1 MPGRAHDAA
10 ESQRLAAFARIGS
23 DWLWETDADGRY
35 SYFSVDLTRGGIDL
49 ANRIGLRRRDIAVAV
64 EGGEAGISDLEAIVA
79 RHEPFRDFRFAA
91 RNRDGEPR
99 WCEISGEPVHDAS
112 GGFVGYRG
120 VGRDVTELVEAQI
133 ELRRKSQTLDAIL
146 AAMPDGVRMIDGKG
160 RTLAI
165 NPQIFEI
172 TETSTRLS
180 PDGIGSMYDA
190 MLDNAKRGEYGPGDP
205 QELATKRMASLRKL
219 IDEGRNHTYQ
229 RETKSGRWFEG
240 RLRPQGDGSLLMLYR
255 DITDGKRREAEL
267 ERQSALLA
275 TMLANLDD
283 GISIFDADN
292 RLVLWNDRF
301 PSMIGLDPAIV
312 VQGAKARDLMMAQAK
327 AGEYGPGDPEV
338 ALQRRIEEINRE
350 SRAVYER
357 VRPNGTV
364 LEVRRYGMPAGGAVS
379 IYLDI
384 TKRKRAELALQELNA
399 TLEQRVAERTAALAE
414 SERFQRNLVA
424 SVPGLVYRCR
434 NDRDWTMEFV
444 SDGCRKLLGIG
455 PEELTSGRTTYNSL
469 VHPEDR
475 EAVWQKV
482 QADFA
487 AGDSF
492 SLEYRVRH
500 ADGTWR
506 WVWDRAN
513 AIRDEAGAAIGME
526 GLILDIEDR
535 KQAEQAARK
544 ARDTLLDA
552 IESVKDNLVIYDRDD
567 RLLLFTSH
575 LKDQYARADDFLVAG
590 RTFEEIIRAAVEHG
604 SLPVPLRQDKEAFI
618 AERVDQHRRADG
630 TVIERQLQNG
640 RTLHISEHRSQS
652 GGIVSIGRD
661 VTDRL
666 KVEMQL
672 REAQRMEA
680 IGQLTGGLAHDLNNY
695 LAVIIGNL
703 DMLAE
708 MPQANGEALSLVEG
722 AIAGAE
728 RGAELT
734 RSLLAFSRRQPLAPR
749 VLDVGAHVR
758 ALSKLIDRT
767 IGERI
772 TVELDIPD
780 DLWRVTVDG
789 AQLDS
794 ALVNLANNARD
805 AMPEGGGLRISA
817 RNVSTPDGDRVLIEV
832 ADDGVGMDA
841 ATQAK
846 AFEPFFST
854 KPAGHGTGLGLSMVH
869 GFVHQSG
876 GTIAIESHLGR
887 GTIVRLFLPR
897 VQTVDEEA
905 AHGMGTSRLNGG
917 SERIL
922 VVEDNDH
929 VRETVAGQLR
939 SLGYR
944 IVEAECG
951 DEALRLLES
960 DSAAFDLVLSD
971 MVMPGRIDGGELAR
985 QVGERWPGLAVL
997 LTSGFAGDP
1006 ATWNTIHVPVLR
1018 KPYRKVE
1025 LARAVRA
1032 VLAGEAEI

>member
-10 ESQRLAAFARIGS
+10 EGQRLAAFARIGS

-49 ANRIGLRRRDIAVAV
+49 ANRIGLRRRDIAVAD
-64 EGGEAGISDLEAIVA
+64 EGEGAGIADLEAVVA

-91 RNRDGEPR
+91 RNQDGEPR

-133 ELRRKSQTLDAIL
+133 ELQRKSRALDAIL

-165 NPQIFEI
+165 NPQIFDI
-172 TETSTRLS
+172 TETSTRLG
-180 PDGIGSMYDA
+180 PDGAGSMFDA
-190 MLDNAKRGEYGPGDP
+190 MLDNAQRGEYGPGDP
-205 QELATKRMASLRKL
+205 KELATRRMASLSRL
-219 IDEGRNHTYQ
+219 ISESRDYTYQ
-229 RETKSGRWFEG
+229 RQMKSNRWFEG
-240 RLRPQGDGSLLMLYR
+240 RLSPQADGSLLMLYR
-255 DITDGKRREAEL
+255 DITDDKRRESEL

-301 PSMIGLDPAIV
+301 PGMIGLDPALV

-327 AGEYGPGDPEV
+327 AGEYGPGDPEG

-350 SRAVYER
+350 RSAVYER

-364 LEVRRYGMPAGGAVS
+364 LEVRRYGMPDGGAVS

-384 TKRKRAELALQELNA
+384 TKRKRAEQALQDLNA

-444 SDGCRKLLGIG
+444 SPGCRDLLGIE
-455 PEELTSGRTTYNSL
+455 PDELTSGRTTYNSL
-469 VHPEDR
+469 VHPDDKEM
-475 EAVWQKV
+475 VWEKV
-482 QADFA
+482 QADFGT
-487 AGDSF
+487 GDAF
-492 SLEYRVRH
+492 ALEYRVRH
-500 ADGTWR
+500 VDGSWR
-506 WVWDRAN
+506 WVWDRAR
-513 AIRDEAGAAIGME
+513 AIRDETGAAIGME

-535 KQAEQAARK
+535 KRAEQSARQ

-552 IESVKDNLVIYDRDD
+552 IDSVKDNLVIYDRDD
-567 RLLLFTSH
+567 RLLLHTGH
-575 LKDQYARADDFLVAG
+575 LKDQYAGADNFLVVG
-590 RTFEEIIRAAVEHG
+590 RTFEEIIRAAVDHG
-604 SLPVPLRQDKEAFI
+604 SLPVPPGQDKEAFI

-876 GTIAIESHLGR
+876 GTIGIESSPGR

-897 VQTVDEEA
+897 VRVAGDETG
-905 AHGMGTSRLNGG
+905 HGAGTSRLNGG
-917 SERIL
+917 NERIL

-944 IVEAECG
+944 IVEAGCG

-960 DSAAFDLVLSD
+960 DSSAFDLVLSD

-1032 VLAGEAEI
+1032 VLAGETEI